1 LQHIIRQES
10 VICDD
15 TQKIGKGYSL
25 FIEPAHCSRHD
36 AYERGCKELSI
47 LSISSSDSG
56 FPDIVVVGGGIA
68 GATIALVLARAG
80 LAVTVLEHLALY
92 RDRVRGEYIQPWGVA
107 EAQHLGISEI
117 LVQAGGFFARRIIP
131 YDEINTHHAAEAA
144 ARALGELVPG
154 VSGALCV
161 SHPAA
166 CLALSQAAE
175 IAGATV
181 IRGIGRLTVTP
192 GSEPTVTFEADG
204 VEHRLSCRLIV
215 GADGRSSTVRAQAG
229 IRLLRDKPTHLISGM
244 LVDRVPEWRQEDI
257 AMGTQG
263 DMCFFIF
270 PQGGQKLRLY
280 ACTDLDQRTRYS
292 GLAGPLRFLDDFGGL
307 SCVPCHEALGRA
319 TPIGPCATMGGED
332 TWTEVPFV
340 EGIVLIGDAGGYN
353 GPIIGQGLS
362 LALRDVRLLSE
373 ILLEHSEW
381 APSRLERYGQRR
393 AEGLRRMRIVAEFRT
408 TLTAQF
414 GPEVAARRAH
424 FRDRVRM
431 DPSLGAL
438 AVVTHLG
445 PDRAPAWVF
454 DEAIHTN
461 VLNLDQAVAV

>member
-1 LQHIIRQES
+1 MRVS
-10 VICDD
+10 
-15 TQKIGKGYSL
+15 SL
-25 FIEPAHCSRHD
+25 
-36 AYERGCKELSI
+36 
-47 LSISSSDSG
+47 DSG
-56 FPDIVVVGGGIA
+56 FSDIVVVGGGIA

-80 LAVTVLEHLALY
+80 LTVTVLEQQLSY
-92 RDRVRGEYIQPWGVA
+92 RDRVRGEYMQPWGVA

-117 LVQAGGFFARRIIP
+117 LVKAGGFFARRIIP
-131 YDEINTHHAAEAA
+131 YDEINSPHAAEAM
-144 ARALGELVPG
+144 ARTLGELVPG
-154 VSGALCV
+154 VPGALCV

-175 IAGATV
+175 TAGATV

-192 GSEPTVTFEADG
+192 GSEPAVGFALDG
-204 VEHRLSCRLIV
+204 VEHRLSCRLVV

-229 IRLLRDKPTHLISGM
+229 IRLLHDEPTHLMSGM
-244 LVDRVPEWRQEDI
+244 LVDHVPEWPQEDI
-257 AMGTQG
+257 AIGTEG

-280 ACTDLDQRTRYS
+280 VCTALDQRGRYS
-292 GLAGPLRFLDDFGGL
+292 GPTGPRRFLDDFSGL

-319 TPIGPCATMGGED
+319 TPSGPCATMGGED

-353 GPIIGQGLS
+353 GPIIGEGLS

-373 ILLEHSEW
+373 ILLEQPEW
-381 APSRLERYGQRR
+381 APSCFERYAEQRR
-393 AEGLRRMRIVAEFRT
+393 EGLRRMRVVAQLRSA
-408 TLTAQF
+408 LAAQF
-414 GPEVAARRAH
+414 GPEAAARRAH
-424 FRDRVRM
+424 FRDRVREN
-431 DPSLGAL
+431 PNLGIV
-438 AVVTHLG
+438 AVVTHVG

-454 DEAIHTN
+454 DETIRTN

>member
-1 LQHIIRQES
+1 
-10 VICDD
+10 VIVS
-15 TQKIGKGYSL
+15 SL
-25 FIEPAHCSRHD
+25 
-36 AYERGCKELSI
+36 
-47 LSISSSDSG
+47 DSG
-56 FPDIVVVGGGIA
+56 FSDVVVVGGGIA
-68 GATIALVLARAG
+68 GSTIALVLARAG
-80 LAVTVLEHLALY
+80 LTVTVLEQQWSY

-131 YDEINTHHAAEAA
+131 YDEINPPHAAEASA
-144 ARALGELVPG
+144 VALGEIVPG
-154 VSGALCV
+154 VPGALCV

-175 IAGATV
+175 TAGATV

-204 VEHRLSCRLIV
+204 FEHRLSCRLIV

-229 IRLLRDKPTHLISGM
+229 IRLLRDEPTHLISGM
-244 LVDRVPEWRQEDI
+244 LVDHVPEWRQEDI

-280 ACTDLDQRTRYS
+280 ACTALDQRSQYS
-292 GLAGPLRFLDDFGGL
+292 GPAGPLRFLDDFGGL

-362 LALRDVRLLSE
+362 LALHDVRLLSE
-373 ILLEHSEW
+373 ILLEQSEW

-393 AEGLRRMRIVAEFRT
+393 GEGLRRMRIVAEFRAA
-408 TLTAQF
+408 LAAQF
-414 GPEVAARRAH
+414 GPEAAARRAH
-424 FRDRVRM
+424 FRDRVRE
-431 DPSLGAL
+431 DPNLGIL

-445 PDRAPAWVF
+445 PDRAPAWMF
-454 DEAIHTN
+454 EETIRTS
-461 VLNLDQAVAV
+461 VLNLDQSVAV

>member
-1 LQHIIRQES
+1 MS
-10 VICDD
+10 VS
-15 TQKIGKGYSL
+15 SL
-25 FIEPAHCSRHD
+25 DSRF
-36 AYERGCKELSI
+36 S
-47 LSISSSDSG
+47 
-56 FPDIVVVGGGIA
+56 DIVVVGGGIA

-80 LAVTVLEHLALY
+80 LTVTVLELQLSY
-92 RDRVRGEYIQPWGVA
+92 RDRVRGEYMQPWGVA

-117 LVQAGGFFARRIIP
+117 LVKAGGFFARRIIP
-131 YDEINTHHAAEAA
+131 YDEINSPHAAEAT
-144 ARALGELVPG
+144 ARRLDKLVTG
-154 VSGALCV
+154 VPGALCV

-175 IAGATV
+175 TAGATV
-181 IRGIGRLTVTP
+181 IRGIGRPTVTP
-192 GSEPTVTFEADG
+192 GSEPAVAFELDG

-229 IRLLRDKPTHLISGM
+229 IRLLRDEPTHLISGM
-244 LVDRVPEWRQEDI
+244 LVDHVPEWPQEDI
-257 AMGTQG
+257 AIGTEG
-263 DMCFFIF
+263 DVYFLIF

-280 ACTDLDQRTRYS
+280 ACTALDQRRRYI
-292 GLAGPLRFLDDFGGL
+292 GPAGPRRFLDDFRSL
-307 SCVPCHEALGRA
+307 SCVPWHEALGRA

-373 ILLEHSEW
+373 ILLEEREW
-381 APSRLERYGQRR
+381 APPRLERYGAQRR
-393 AEGLRRMRIVAEFRT
+393 KGLLRMRSVAALRAA
-408 TLTAQF
+408 LSAQF
-414 GPEVAARRAH
+414 GFEAAARRAH
-424 FRDRVRM
+424 FRDRVRE
-431 DPSLGAL
+431 DPNLGIV
-438 AVVTHLG
+438 AVVTHVG

-454 DEAIHTN
+454 DETIRTN